1 MKKLILVALLTMG
14 LNGFAQEAGKKSG
27 ADKMLQKM
35 TTELSLTADQQAA
48 IKPIVEEQV
57 ALKKDSKENPD
68 HADANKEKGKELSK
82 KIKGMLTPTQ
92 LEIQKANMEKAKAEE
107 KSGKK
112 EGKE

>member
-1 MKKLILVALLTMG
+1 MKKVIFAALLAAS
-14 LNGFAQEAGKKSG
+14 LSGFAQEAGKKGG

-35 TTELSLTADQQAA
+35 TTELTLTADQQAA

-82 KIKGMLTPTQ
+82 KIKGMLTPAQ
-92 LEIQKANMEKAKAEE
+92 LEIQKANMQKAKAE
-107 KSGKK
+107 GKK

>member
-1 MKKLILVALLTMG
+1 MKKVIFAALLAAS
-14 LNGFAQEAGKKSG
+14 LSGFAQEASKKGG

-48 IKPIVEEQV
+48 IRPIVEEQT

-68 HADANKEKGKELSK
+68 HADANKEKGKELRK
-82 KIKGMLTPTQ
+82 KINALLTPAQ
-92 LEIQKANMEKAKAEE
+92 LEIQKANMQKAKAEE
-107 KSGKK
+107 KK